1 MPLDVHALLTAR
13 AAQLNADL
21 AEASAETILDHA
33 LRDAR
38 LGEVA
43 MVSSFGA
50 DSVVLLHLL
59 AQIDPTRPVL
69 FLETGMLFS
78 ETLAYQ
84 REVAETLGL
93 TDIRVIRPD
102 AADLF
107 MHDPDG
113 ELNRV
118 DTDACCAIRKV
129 KPLELSLQGFDAWIT
144 GRKRIHGGARASLP
158 LFEVDGPHIKIN
170 PLAKWSGAE
179 LAAYMERHAL
189 PRHPLVANGFT
200 SIGCAPCT
208 TSTLPGEDPR
218 AGRWRA
224 SEKAECGIHFDGAR
238 IWPASPKTDASL

>member
-1 MPLDVHALLTAR
+1 MPLDAHALLTAR

-21 AEASAETILDHA
+21 DGASAERILDTA

-69 FLETGMLFS
+69 FLETGMLFA

-84 REVAETLGL
+84 REVAGSLGL

-107 MHDPDG
+107 LHDADG
-113 ELNRV
+113 VLHQT
-118 DTDACCAIRKV
+118 DQDACCAIRKV
-129 KPLELSLQGFDAWIT
+129 KPLELALQDFDTWIT
-144 GRKRIHGGARASLP
+144 GRKRIHGGARAEMP
-158 LFEVDGPHIKIN
+158 LFEADGSHIKIN
-170 PLAKWSGAE
+170 PLAAWTGAD
-179 LAAYMERHAL
+179 LAAYMEAHDL
-189 PRHPLVANGFT
+189 PRHPLVAKGFT

-224 SEKAECGIHFDGAR
+224 SDKAECGIHFDGAR
-238 IWPASPKTDASL
+238 IWPATRS